1 MDLVRGM
8 RMVDAMMGGRRIS
21 VEMADLAGRIASR
34 DLVERDARY
43 ALLVLLQAIDVAT
56 TMMVLSWGGTEQN
69 PLAEILTSAG
79 PSGLIALL
87 LLKLLL
93 VLRLYERGIQ
103 VRLVTA
109 IYGVVVTNNLV
120 FVALYLTN

>member
-1 MDLVRGM
+1 MT
-8 RMVDAMMGGRRIS
+8 GGHTVS
-21 VEMADLAGRIASR
+21 VEMAELAGRIASR
-34 DLVERDARY
+34 DLYEREARY
-43 ALLVLLQAIDVAT
+43 ALLILLQAIDVAT
-56 TMMVLSWGGTEQN
+56 TMLVLSWGGKEQN

-79 PSGLIALL
+79 PGGFMALL

-93 VLRLYERGIQ
+93 VWRVYERGIE

-109 IYGVVVTNNLV
+109 IYGAVVTNNLL

>member
-1 MDLVRGM
+1 MDTVDGM
-8 RMVDAMMGGRRIS
+8 RMVDAMTGGHRIS
-21 VEMADLAGRIASR
+21 VEMADLAGRIAAR
-34 DLVERDARY
+34 DLIERDALY
-43 ALLVLLQAIDVAT
+43 ALLILLQVIDVAT
-56 TMMVLSWGGTEQN
+56 TTLVLSWGGTEQN

-93 VLRLYERGIQ
+93 VLRLYERRIQ

-109 IYGVVVTNNLV
+109 IY
-120 FVALYLTN
+120 